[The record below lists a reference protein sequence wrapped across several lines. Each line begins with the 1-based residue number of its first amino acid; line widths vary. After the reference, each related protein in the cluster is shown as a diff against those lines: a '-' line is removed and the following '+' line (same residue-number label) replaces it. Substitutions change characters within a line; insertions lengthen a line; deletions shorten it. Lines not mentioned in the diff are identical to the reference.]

1 MYSNED
7 NMDEKLS
14 AAGKAIL
21 ETVRKNQAL
30 LPKNADVFTYD
41 PYTEWYLP
49 GAIPKTDGQNLK
61 AVDKFQNI
69 LSKLKHLRG
78 RRE

>member
-1 MYSNED
+1 
-7 NMDEKLS
+7 MDEKLD

-49 GAIPKTDGQNLK
+49 GAMPKTDGQNLK
-61 AVDKFQNI
+61 SVDKFQNI

>member
-1 MYSNED
+1 
-7 NMDEKLS
+7 MDKKLD
-14 AAGKAIL
+14 AAGEAIL
-21 ETVRKNQAL
+21 EAVRKNLAL
-30 LPKNADVFTYD
+30 MPKNADVFTYD

-49 GAIPKTDGQNLK
+49 GVVPKTDGQNLK
-61 AVDKFQNI
+61 SVDKFQNI